1 MDFTLDETEKAV
13 KELAAKIFGDR
24 VTQAAL
30 RRAEGEP
37 DRVMRDLWKDLADAG
52 LLGVAIPEEHG
63 GGGHG
68 LLTLVQLLSAAGAS
82 AALVPLLP
90 TLVLGALPI
99 ARFGTP
105 AQAAVLS
112 KVAAGEVFLSAALVE
127 RAHHAHDAPCMKARR
142 DGDGFVLDGQKVCVP
157 AAHVASK
164 LVVSAST
171 ADGPRLFVVDV
182 PSAGVTVERQV
193 VTTEEIEATVTFSG
207 ARAEA
212 LGGEGALDW
221 LLDHARV
228 AIAATTLG
236 VAERALRMTAEYT
249 AQRKQFDRPIATFQ
263 AVTQRIADAYI
274 DVEAIRLSTLRAAYK
289 LQAGQPAAEEA
300 AIAKLWAAEGG
311 HRVAFAAQHLHGG
324 MGFDRDYPL
333 HRYYTRARHLELM
346 LGGAPQQLDRI
357 GAVMLS
363 HASG

>member
-1 MDFTLDETEKAV
+1 MDFALDDTEKAV
-13 KELAAKIFGDR
+13 KDLATKIFGER

-30 RRAEGEP
+30 RKAEADP
-37 DRVMRDLWKDLADAG
+37 DRVMRELWKDLADAG
-52 LLGVAIPEEHG
+52 LLGVAIPEAHG

-68 LLTLVQLLSAAGAS
+68 LLALVHLLTAAGE
-82 AALVPLLP
+82 AAAMIPLLP
-90 TLVLGALPI
+90 TLALGALPI

-105 AQAAVLS
+105 AQSAVLAR
-112 KVAAGEVFLSAALVE
+112 VAEGTVFLSAALVE
-127 RAHHAHDAPCMKARR
+127 RAHHAHHAPRVRARA
-142 DGDGFVLDGQKVCVP
+142 DGGGFVLDGVKTCVP
-157 AAHVASK
+157 AAHLASA

-171 ADGPRLFVVDV
+171 DVGPRLFLVQL
-182 PSAGVTVERQV
+182 PCAGVTIERQV
-193 VTTEEIEATVTFSG
+193 VTTEELEATVTFVG

-212 LGGEGALDW
+212 LGGDDALDW

-228 AIAATTLG
+228 CVAATTLG
-236 VAERALRMTAEYT
+236 VATRALKMTAEYT

-289 LQAGQPAAEEA
+289 LQSGQPAAEEA

-357 GAVMLS
+357 GEAML
-363 HASG
+363 G

>member
-1 MDFTLDETEKAV
+1 MDFALDETEKAV
-13 KELAAKIFGDR
+13 KELATKIFTDR

-30 RRAEGEP
+30 RKAEADP
-37 DRVMRDLWKDLADAG
+37 DRVMRELWKDLADAG
-52 LLGVAIPEEHG
+52 LLGVAIPEAHG

-68 LLTLVQLLSAAGAS
+68 LLTLVQLLAAAGAS

-90 TLVLGALPI
+90 TLALGALPI

-105 AQAAVLS
+105 EQAAVLS
-112 KVAAGEVFLSAALVE
+112 RVAAGEVFLSAALVE
-127 RAHHAHDAPCMKARR
+127 RAHPAHDAPHTRARR
-142 DGDGFVLDGQKVCVP
+142 EGAAYVLGGQKVCVP
-157 AAHVASK
+157 GAHLASG
-164 LVVSAST
+164 LVVSAAT
-171 ADGPRLFVVDV
+171 PEGPRLFLVKV
-182 PSAGVTVERQV
+182 PSEGVALERQI
-193 VTTEEIEATVTFSG
+193 VTTEEIEATVTFTG

-212 LGGEGALDW
+212 LGGEGALPW

-228 AIAATTLG
+228 CIAAVTLG

-263 AVTQRIADAYI
+263 AVTQRVADAYI
-274 DVEAIRLSTLRAAYK
+274 DVEAIRLSTLRAASK
-289 LQAGQPAAEEA
+289 LQAGQPATEEA

-346 LGGAPQQLDRI
+346 LGGAPQQLDAI
-357 GAVMLS
+357 GAAML
-363 HASG
+363 AG